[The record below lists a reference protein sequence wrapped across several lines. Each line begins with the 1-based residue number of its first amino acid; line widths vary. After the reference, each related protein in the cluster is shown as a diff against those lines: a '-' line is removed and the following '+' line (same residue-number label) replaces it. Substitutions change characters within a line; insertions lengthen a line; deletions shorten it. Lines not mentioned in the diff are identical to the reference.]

1 MPSNSLLLPTKSMVA
16 WGNQWEPRINSDGYF
31 KILDY
36 QPTIM
41 GITAQNMPETS
52 NSNCPLLPTKSVV
65 AMGNQC

>member
-1 MPSNSLLLPTKSMVA
+1 MGITAQNMPSNSLLLPTKSMVA

-41 GITAQNMPETS
+41 GKTAQNMP
-52 NSNCPLLPTKSVV
+52 
-65 AMGNQC
+65 